1 MAVMK
6 LRTTVKNSVLTPL
19 NDAISAGTSAGVLKL
34 YTGTMRA
41 TPETAITT
49 QTLLGTLT
57 FSDPAGVVAGGV
69 LTMSAITQ
77 DAAADATGT
86 ATWATVEDSNG
97 LSVFDIDVTNTG
109 GGGTLQLNTVNIV
122 SGGPILVTSFVINV
136 T

>member
-19 NDAISAGTSAGVLKL
+19 NDAISAGTRAGVLKL

-57 FSDPAGVVAGGV
+57 FSYPAGVVADGV

>member
-19 NDAISAGTSAGVLKL
+19 NDAISAGVNPGVLKL

-57 FSDPAGVVAGGV
+57 FSDPAGVVADGV
-69 LTMSAITQ
+69 LIMSAITQ

-122 SGGPILVTSFVINV
+122 AGGPILVTSFVINV

>member
-109 GGGTLQLNTVNIV
+109 GGGTLQINTVNIV

>member
-19 NDAISAGTSAGVLKL
+19 NDAISAGASPGVLKL

-57 FSDPAGVVAGGV
+57 FSDPAGVVANGA

-77 DAAADATGT
+77 DAEADATGT

-122 SGGPILVTSFVINV
+122 AGGPILVTSFVISV

>member
-6 LRTTVKNSVLTPL
+6 LRTTVKNSVLTQL
-19 NDAISAGTSAGVLKL
+19 NDAFSAGTSAGVLKL

-57 FSDPAGVVAGGV
+57 FSDPAGVVADGV

>member
-77 DAAADATGT
+77 DAEADATGT